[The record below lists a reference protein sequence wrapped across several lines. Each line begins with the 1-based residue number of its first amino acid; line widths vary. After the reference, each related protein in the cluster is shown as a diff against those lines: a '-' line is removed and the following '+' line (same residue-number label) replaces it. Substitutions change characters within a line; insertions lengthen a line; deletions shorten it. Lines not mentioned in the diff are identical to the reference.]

1 MHLFVGYCFFNLI
14 GFKRFPMVEKSHAH
28 DTLGLEL
35 TSTGLK
41 AAELSLKQG
50 RPQIDQLFHFYFDL
64 SKKHLNPLYLKEEE
78 KAFLDLSGKTL
89 VVSAIDANETLV
101 RPLEIKLKKE
111 KDIEAVLLFQAEPLL
126 PYPPENAILDK
137 ITLQQTADGTLL
149 TMLAIKKEHLQ
160 RHLDQWKILEI
171 EPEIVASV
179 PSALAAFSKF
189 FLPEDSPPYFVLHLG
204 EDQMCCIFVKEGKL
218 VASKASHYSLK
229 SLKEAY
235 KNDRNLE
242 ENEFLQNE
250 FAQIDWNN
258 LHNLGLPDTVQK
270 VKDFCTEIGKVV
282 FSLMKQTKELTLPP
296 LLITGEGSE
305 KGDLSVLLL
314 KDFSENFELLTPS
327 ISTSFPVSQL
337 KIHAITIG
345 EALTALPKATDQINF
360 LQGAFAYPHPWKRLK
375 KTLFQFF
382 ALSVLLALAFTI
394 FGFAYIW
401 SKENDL
407 RRQYAELLYT
417 MHKSHTDVEK
427 EISAVRPVEEGGE
440 IGDYSAVIPLESL
453 TQEEIALRMNHLE
466 KELQKVPDLYPL
478 SPNIPKVSDLLAW
491 LATNPNIL
499 GKNPNQPLIHIES
512 LNYSM
517 VHRPEI
523 TKKQERY
530 QVRVELEFTSVNA
543 TAAREFHD
551 SLLVPNDFIDPK
563 GEIKWTSNQ
572 GRYKATFLLKD
583 KTVYP

>member
-1 MHLFVGYCFFNLI
+1 
-14 GFKRFPMVEKSHAH
+14 MVEKSHAQ

-50 RPQIDQLFHFYFDL
+50 QPQIDRLFHFYFDL
-64 SKKHLNPLYLKEEE
+64 TNKHINPLNLKVEE

-126 PYPPENAILDK
+126 PYPPENAIIDK
-137 ITLQQTADGTLL
+137 ITLSQTTDATLL
-149 TMLAIKKEHLQ
+149 TVLAIKKEHLQ

-171 EPEIVASV
+171 EPEIVTSA

-189 FLPEDSPPYFVLHLG
+189 ALPGETAAHFVLHLG
-204 EDQMCCIFVKEGKL
+204 EDQTCCIFIKEGKL
-218 VASKASHYSLK
+218 IASKASHHSLK
-229 SLKEAY
+229 AIKDTYKKEH
-235 KNDRNLE
+235 NLE
-242 ENEFLQNE
+242 DGESLEKE
-250 FAQIDWNN
+250 FADIDWKN
-258 LHNLGLPDTVQK
+258 LDNLGVPQTAKKL
-270 VKDFCTEIGKVV
+270 KDFCTEIGKVV

-296 LLITGEGSE
+296 LLITGEGAE
-305 KGDLSVLLL
+305 KGDLSTLLL
-314 KDFSENFELLTPS
+314 KDFSENFQLLTPS
-327 ISTSFPVSQL
+327 IATKFPLSEI

-345 EALTALPKATDQINF
+345 EALTGLPNAKDQINF
-360 LQGAFAYPHPWKRLK
+360 LQGDYVYPHPWKRLI
-375 KTLFQFF
+375 KTLLIYFG
-382 ALSVLLALAFTI
+382 LCVLLALAFTI
-394 FGFAYIW
+394 YGQTYIA
-401 SKENDL
+401 SKENNV
-407 RRQYAELLYT
+407 RQQYAELLQT
-417 MHKSHTDVEK
+417 MHKSHESVEK
-427 EISAVRPVEEGGE
+427 ELLGAKPTGEGSEGA
-440 IGDYSAVIPLESL
+440 IGDFSLITPIESL
-453 TQEEIALRMNHLE
+453 TQDEIAFRINFLE

-478 SPNIPKVSDLLAW
+478 TPNIPRVSDFIAW
-491 LATNPNIL
+491 VATNPHIL
-499 GKNPNQPLIHIES
+499 GKDPEHPLIHIES
-512 LNYSM
+512 LNYAM

-523 TKKQERY
+523 SKKQERY

-572 GRYKATFLLKD
+572 GRYKATFLLRD
-583 KTVYP
+583 RTAYP